1 MKIHFWGKH
10 GFKTTGWAVCDA
22 IPAGSYVDCSFFEVI
37 PELMRVAELSEEL
50 ILKRVAVTVV
60 RGMQHGLSMPQDMY
74 GYAMPGVQCEGYM
87 NSLWLADTEYKEFS
101 GAAAKIKEMIMILA
115 MICQWYGIACIGLY
129 ELLSINELEKEI
141 C

>member
-1 MKIHFWGKH
+1 M
-10 GFKTTGWAVCDA
+10 
-22 IPAGSYVDCSFFEVI
+22 DCSFFEVI

-101 GAAAKIKEMIMILA
+101 GAAAKNKGDDNDTCNGFVNGMALLA
-115 MICQWYGIACIGLY
+115 LDYMNYHQ
-129 ELLSINELEKEI
+129 
-141 C
+141 